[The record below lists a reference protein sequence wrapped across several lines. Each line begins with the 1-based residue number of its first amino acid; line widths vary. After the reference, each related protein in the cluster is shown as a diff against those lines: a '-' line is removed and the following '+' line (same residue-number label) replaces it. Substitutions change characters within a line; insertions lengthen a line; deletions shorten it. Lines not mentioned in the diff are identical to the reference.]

1 MMKIS
6 AKAMLI
12 GAACAALGIA
22 AAVWNLPREDS
33 PPPDVLQL
41 PLRGLEGEKTS
52 YAQLPPSRRLVNV
65 WATWCAPCIHEMPL
79 LAEAAKAMPQI
90 HFSGIAVDDPILVK
104 PFLKKVNVDYDI
116 YTAAFNMFWLFEQG
130 GNPNGSL
137 PWTILLDEKGNVV
150 ADKIGE
156 FHSAAEIGRFVAEG
170 FN

>member
-1 MMKIS
+1 MKIS
-6 AKAMLI
+6 AKAMVI

-22 AAVWNLPREDS
+22 AAVWNLPRRRLAAAGCFCS
-33 PPPDVLQL
+33 C
-41 PLRGLEGEKTS
+41 RCAGLEGEKTS

-137 PWTILLDEKGNVV
+137 PVDDF
-150 ADKIGE
+150 A
-156 FHSAAEIGRFVAEG
+156 GRKRQCGRRQNWRVSFRRRDWAVCRRG
-170 FN
+170 F